1 MTIEFTKP
9 AAKQYKKLPREIQRK
24 LDKQLMLLVDNPNH
38 PSLRSRKMTGT
49 ERFEAR
55 IDYHYRFTYVVDGDM
70 IYIRS
75 VGIHDTGLGKK

>member
-9 AAKQYKKLPREIQRK
+9 AAKQYKKLPRVIQIK
-24 LDKQLMLLVDNPNH
+24 LDKQLILLVDNPNH
-38 PSLRSRKMTGT
+38 PSLQSRKMAGK

-55 IDYHYRFTYVVDGDM
+55 IDYHYRFTYVVDGDI